1 MYIIAYKYYYIID
14 CFIMTT
20 HYQELKNFVN
30 SIYTNSNITRK
41 YIGKILLH
49 EIKHNKIKRC
59 RCRRFNPITL
69 NINEQ
74 CSNPVSTISNLCYHC
89 DKYND
94 YIGFVNVKPSDDLIQ
109 IYEKY
114 GQKHKIVFRKN
125 SFRIGLYKK
134 YITHNYLKYKII
146 DYEKYCSIKVFKIPD
161 ITTTN
166 NGILVDKYSNI
177 IGTYYPW
184 IDTNNNIP
192 TTCKNENNCVL
203 DPQNYIP
210 LFEYNLTETSI
221 YHQLTNKIYRRYTYN
236 GSVQRLLLTQNIKD
250 C

>member
-1 MYIIAYKYYYIID
+1 MYIMVYTHYYIND
-14 CFIMTT
+14 WFIMTT
-20 HYQELKNFVN
+20 HYHELKNFVN
-30 SIYTNSNITRK
+30 NIHNNSNITRK
-41 YIGKILLH
+41 SIGKILLH
-49 EIKHNKIKRC
+49 DIKHNKIKRC
-59 RCRRFNPITL
+59 RCRRFNPVTL

-74 CSNPVSTISNLCYHC
+74 CFNPVSTISNICYHC

-94 YIGFVNVKPSDDLIQ
+94 YIGLVNVKPSDDIIQ
-109 IYEKY
+109 TYEEY

-125 SFRIGLYKK
+125 SFRIGVYKK
-134 YITHNYLKYKII
+134 YITHNYLKCKII
-146 DYEKYCSIKVFKIPD
+146 DYEHYCSIKVFKIPD